1 MEIESEDKPPGSP
14 LIRDFDMGNYLG
26 RSNFFIKYEG
36 ANPTGTQK
44 DRISRKHVENAIEHG
59 YTEISVATC
68 GNYGASIAYY
78 ARAMGIKAIVGIPS
92 DYSNSRGLQNSTEYP
107 DAILPSHKD
116 IPCIHPIVPGVY
128 DSDNLIFFAVS
139 YKPIGRFSISGGKTA
154 LIFYKKIASSEVI
167 SHVKIPD

>member
-36 ANPTGTQK
+36 VNPTGTQK

-92 DYSNSRGLQNSTEYP
+92 DYSSST
-107 DAILPSHKD
+107 IFL
-116 IPCIHPIVPGVY
+116 
-128 DSDNLIFFAVS
+128 NLFI
-139 YKPIGRFSISGGKTA
+139 
-154 LIFYKKIASSEVI
+154 
-167 SHVKIPD
+167 